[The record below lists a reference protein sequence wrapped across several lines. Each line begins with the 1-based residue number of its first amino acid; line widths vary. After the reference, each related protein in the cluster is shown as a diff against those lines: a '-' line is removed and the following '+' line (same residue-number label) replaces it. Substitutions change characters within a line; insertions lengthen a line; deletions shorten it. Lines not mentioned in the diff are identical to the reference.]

1 MRINREFLVFPL
13 IHHATTSSDHNS
25 TFYPIQILPNSSN
38 SALLLYLS
46 QVCFD
51 LSVCCCSLVQMIST
65 DVLGEILR
73 SSKYFSVSVLA
84 FCIPTLSTFSGAS
97 RAKRASGAPSVSKST
112 YSRKFGYHVTVYRPS
127 VRTTGKPMFNFTLSS
142 SSGSI
147 GKLILHTYCPSML

>member
-51 LSVCCCSLVQMIST
+51 LSVYCCSLVQNDFCSRSRRNLT
-65 DVLGEILR
+65 VTKVLVRTPYWR
-73 SSKYFSVSVLA
+73 SVFLLCQLLA
-84 FCIPTLSTFSGAS
+84 EL
-97 RAKRASGAPSVSKST
+97 RAKRASGAPWVSKST

-142 SSGSI
+142 SFGSI
-147 GKLILHTYCPSML
+147 GKLILHTYCTSML